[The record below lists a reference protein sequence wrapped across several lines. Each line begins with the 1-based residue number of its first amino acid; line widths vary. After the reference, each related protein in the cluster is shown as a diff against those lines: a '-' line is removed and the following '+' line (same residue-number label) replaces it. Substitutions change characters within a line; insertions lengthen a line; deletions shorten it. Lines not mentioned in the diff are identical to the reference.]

1 MTEPTHDLRPDVSA
15 QLDIVL
21 ARVMLHVGIDDLEI
35 ARETLRDALSDS
47 WHHGWMS
54 GHDDGVERR
63 RPVSENPYHRRP
75 ATPAGGNAAENAAN
89 SDAIS

>member
-21 ARVMLHVGIDDLEI
+21 ARVMLHVGIDDLEV
-35 ARETLRDALSDS
+35 AREVLRDALADS

-54 GHDDGVERR
+54 GHDDGSERR
-63 RPVSENPYHRRP
+63 YPLTESPYLRRP
-75 ATPAGGNAAENAAN
+75 ATPAGENAAEKPAN
-89 SDAIS
+89 SDRIS

>member
-1 MTEPTHDLRPDVSA
+1 MTEPTHELRPDVSA

-21 ARVMLHVGIDDLEI
+21 ARVMLHVGIDDLEV
-35 ARETLRDALSDS
+35 ARDSLRDALSEA

-54 GHDDGVERR
+54 GHDDAVEQR
-63 RPVSENPYHRRP
+63 RPVSENPYHWRP
-75 ATPAGGNAAENAAN
+75 ATPAARNAEENAAN